1 MLLLYICIQ
10 KNNLSIIILHFIAI
24 VKYFVQFFV
33 IFLSRSR
40 GLTFLPKCV
49 IIKRNNFNFGG
60 TMKFTKKE
68 AWVHIRNILLVV
80 VGTLIL
86 AFGTAVF
93 LLPFNLVAGGMSGM
107 AIVIDAIIPVEFI
120 TVDLIITILTW
131 GLFFLGLLI
140 FGKGFAAK
148 TLISAIVYPLG
159 VTLFLKLTDPNVL
172 GGLFCLQASEYK
184 ELPLIIAATVGGALV
199 GIGCSITFFSGGSTG
214 GTDIIAFILCKIFKR
229 LKSSTAMFL
238 TDVTIVLLGVF
249 ITQDLIVSL
258 LGVVSAM
265 IIAVVIDKIF
275 LGGTSAFVA
284 QIVTDYGEEVNR
296 AIIDEANRTSTIFE
310 VRGGYSG
317 KDKKMLTITFS
328 MRHYTLL
335 MDIVRR
341 VDPAAFIT
349 IWRAHE
355 IRGEGWTK

>member
-1 MLLLYICIQ
+1 MELTNYYSTFYSACQVLYA
-10 KNNLSIIILHFIAI
+10 ILC
-24 VKYFVQFFV
+24 YFFV
-33 IFLSRSR
+33 IRLWLDFSGKEWYNKKEDFDFGGSMKLSR
-40 GLTFLPKCV
+40 TEVWKH
-49 IIKRNNFNFGG
+49 
-60 TMKFTKKE
+60 T
-68 AWVHIRNILLVV
+68 RNILLVIA
-80 VGTLIL
+80 GTIVL

-93 LLPFNLVAGGMSGM
+93 LLPFNLIAGGMSGL
-107 AIVIDAIIPVEFI
+107 AIVIDAIVPAEFL
-120 TVDLIITILTW
+120 TVDVIITILTW
-131 GLFFLGLLI
+131 GLFFLGLLV

-148 TLISAIVYPLG
+148 TLISAIVYPMG
-159 VTLFLKLTDPNVL
+159 TSLFLKLTDPNVL
-172 GGLFCLQASEYK
+172 GGVFCLQASGYT

-199 GIGCSITFFSGGSTG
+199 GVGCSLTFFGGGSTG

-238 TDVTIVLLGVF
+238 TDVTIVILGIF
-249 ITQDLIVSL
+249 ITQDLIISL

-265 IIAVVIDKIF
+265 IIAIMIDKIF

-296 AIIDEANRTSTIFE
+296 AIIDQANRTTTIFD

-328 MRHYTLL
+328 IRHYTLL
-335 MDIVRR
+335 MDIVRS
-341 VDPAAFIT
+341 VDPSAFVT

-355 IRGEGWTK
+355 IHGEGWTWNKE

>member
-1 MLLLYICIQ
+1 MKLLKTEVWNQ
-10 KNNLSIIILHFIAI
+10 ARNL
-24 VKYFVQFFV
+24 
-33 IFLSRSR
+33 
-40 GLTFLPKCV
+40 
-49 IIKRNNFNFGG
+49 
-60 TMKFTKKE
+60 
-68 AWVHIRNILLVV
+68 LLVV
-80 VGTLIL
+80 VGTIIL

-93 LLPFNLVAGGMSGM
+93 ILPFNLIAGGMSGL
-107 AIVIDAIIPVEFI
+107 AIVIDAIIPVEFL

-131 GLFFLGLLI
+131 GLFLLGLLI

-148 TLISAIVYPLG
+148 TLISAIVYPAG
-159 VTLFLKLTDPNVL
+159 TSLFLRLTEPDVL
-172 GGLFCLQASEYK
+172 GGLFCLKASEYT
-184 ELPLIIAATVGGALV
+184 ELPLILAATVGGALIGV
-199 GIGCSITFFSGGSTG
+199 GCSLTFFGGGSTG
-214 GTDIIAFILCKIFKR
+214 GTDIIVFILCKIFKR

-238 TDVTIVLLGVF
+238 TDVTIVLLGIF
-249 ITQDLIVSL
+249 ITQDLILSL

-265 IIAVVIDKIF
+265 LIAIMIDKIF

-296 AIIDEANRTSTIFE
+296 AIIDQANRTTTIFD
-310 VRGGYSG
+310 VKGGYSG

-341 VDPAAFIT
+341 VDPSAFIT

-355 IRGEGWTK
+355 IHGEGWTWTKE

>member
-1 MLLLYICIQ
+1 MKLS
-10 KNNLSIIILHFIAI
+10 KNEVWNH
-24 VKYFVQFFV
+24 
-33 IFLSRSR
+33 
-40 GLTFLPKCV
+40 T
-49 IIKRNNFNFGG
+49 
-60 TMKFTKKE
+60 
-68 AWVHIRNILLVV
+68 RNILLVV
-80 VGTLIL
+80 VGTLVL

-93 LLPFNLVAGGMSGM
+93 ILPFNLIAGGMSGL
-107 AIVIDAIIPVEFI
+107 AIVIDALVPAEFL

-131 GLFFLGLLI
+131 GLFFLGFII

-148 TLISAIVYPLG
+148 TLISAIIYPAG
-159 VTLFLKLTDPNVL
+159 TSLFLRLTEPDVL
-172 GGLFCLQASEYK
+172 GGLFCLNESSYT
-184 ELPLIIAATVGGALV
+184 ELPLILAATVGGALV
-199 GIGCSITFFSGGSTG
+199 GIGCSLTFFGGGSTG
-214 GTDIIAFILCKIFKR
+214 GTDIIAFILCKLFKR

-249 ITQDLIVSL
+249 LTNDLILSM
-258 LGVVSAM
+258 LGIVSAM
-265 IIAVVIDKIF
+265 IIAIMIDKIF

-296 AIIDEANRTSTIFE
+296 AIIDEASRTTTIFE

-328 MRHYTLL
+328 MQHYTLL

-355 IRGEGWTK
+355 IRGEGWTQ

>member
-1 MLLLYICIQ
+1 MKLS
-10 KNNLSIIILHFIAI
+10 KNEVWNH
-24 VKYFVQFFV
+24 
-33 IFLSRSR
+33 
-40 GLTFLPKCV
+40 T
-49 IIKRNNFNFGG
+49 
-60 TMKFTKKE
+60 
-68 AWVHIRNILLVV
+68 RNILLVV

-93 LLPFNLVAGGMSGM
+93 ILPFNLIAGGMSGL
-107 AIVIDAIIPVEFI
+107 AIVIDALIPAEFL

-131 GLFFLGLLI
+131 GLFFLGFII

-148 TLISAIVYPLG
+148 TLISAIIYPAG
-159 VTLFLKLTDPNVL
+159 TSLFLRLTEPDVL
-172 GGLFCLQASEYK
+172 GGLFCLKESAYA
-184 ELPLIIAATVGGALV
+184 ELPLILAATVGGALV
-199 GIGCSITFFSGGSTG
+199 GIGCSLTFFGGGSTG
-214 GTDIIAFILCKIFKR
+214 GTDIIAFILCKLFKR

-249 ITQDLIVSL
+249 LTNDLILSL

-265 IIAVVIDKIF
+265 IIAIMIDKIF

-296 AIIDEANRTSTIFE
+296 AIIDEANRTTTIFE

-317 KDKKMLTITFS
+317 QDKKMLTITFS
-328 MRHYTLL
+328 MQHYTLL

-355 IRGEGWTK
+355 IRGEGWTQ